1 MPEDRRLNIGVEDYR
16 EVGRGRKRSGKRSL
30 PPPPSLFD
38 APPAAEKKPRSR
50 MPVEVAEMPPHQKSS
65 PTSTASAR
73 AMKGSSLSKMYLI
86 YAHIEQQGAHGATR
100 QEIADDLGISL
111 QTVCGQVRRIYQMGR
126 IGSNPG
132 HTRANRWSGRENEV
146 MLHEAFVTRWQN
158 DQTRPALPF
167 CWEGR

>member
-16 EVGRGRKRSGKRSL
+16 EGRGSSSRKRKREL
-30 PPPPSLFD
+30 PPQPSIFD
-38 APPAAEKKPRSR
+38 APPAAEERPRAR

-65 PTSTASAR
+65 PTSRASAE
-73 AMKGSSLSKMYLI
+73 ALKPSSLSKMFLI
-86 YAHIEQQGAHGATR
+86 YSHIEQKGAYGATR

-146 MLHEAFVTRWQN
+146 MLHERYVERWQN

-167 CWEGR
+167 CWEAR